1 MVLFAVGLVLAAP
14 LPTVMSFSGD
24 GSCGDERAVR
34 DAITVRLGRDPFR
47 DGTPGPR
54 FITSISRQGGAFT
67 SSLSVDGGTPRK
79 RTSADCR
86 ELLQSLALAI
96 ALVLEAAAP
105 PPPPVEPPPAPEPPE
120 PPAIVSVS
128 PGAFA
133 SGGLSPHVTAGGSV
147 AVGVRVSR
155 FVVDVEARVDVPAA
169 TVLGGVTFRSF
180 PVLVTAAPG
189 LAVGVFRLSAPF
201 SVGGLFVS
209 GASAGSS
216 VLALGGVQVGVV
228 VSLGN
233 RWFLEPFLRA
243 QASFVRVTVLSG
255 TTPVWSTWPIAGLAG
270 VAVRHELGPPTT
282 PGG

>member
-1 MVLFAVGLVLAAP
+1 MFLFAVSLVLAAP
-14 LPTVMSFSGD
+14 LPTVLSFSGD

-54 FITSISRQGGAFT
+54 FLASITRQAGT
-67 SSLSVDGGTPRK
+67 LSSSLSVDGGAPRK

-96 ALVLEAAAP
+96 ALVLEAATPPPPPAEPPAP
-105 PPPPVEPPPAPEPPE
+105 PPPAPA
-120 PPAIVSVS
+120 AVVSVS
-128 PGAFA
+128 PALFA
-133 SGGLSPHVTAGGSV
+133 SGGVSPHLTAGAAV
-147 AVGVRVSR
+147 ALGVRVDR
-155 FVVDVEARVDVPAA
+155 FVADLEVRFDVPAA
-169 TVLGGVTFRSF
+169 TTLNGTTFRSF

-189 LAVGVFRLSAPF
+189 LAVGPVRLSAPF
-201 SVGGLFVS
+201 SFGGLFVS

-216 VLALGGVQVGVV
+216 VLALGGVQASVV
-228 VSLGN
+228 IALGN

-255 TTPVWSTWPIAGLAG
+255 TTPVWTTWPIAGLAG
-270 VAVRHELGPPTT
+270 VAVRHEFGQPAT
-282 PGG
+282 PGT